1 MNPLARLWYDRMTI
15 YRYTDKVVK
24 GVTKSSEDL
33 IAENVSCKYSKSKLS
48 NTGEVVPSLENSYT
62 IFCGLDVDV
71 MEGDKIIVTQRNGK
85 MTTLRVGEVFP
96 YTRHQ
101 EFKVKRDDKA

>member
-15 YRYTDKVVK
+15 YRYGNKVIK
-24 GVTKSSEDL
+24 GVTKSNENL
-33 IAENVSCKYSKSKLS
+33 IAENVKCKYSKSGLS
-48 NTGEVVPSLENSYT
+48 NVGEEIPSLENSYT
-62 IFCGLDVDV
+62 VFCGLDVDI

-96 YTRHQ
+96 YTRHK
-101 EFKVKRDDKA
+101 EFKVERDDKA